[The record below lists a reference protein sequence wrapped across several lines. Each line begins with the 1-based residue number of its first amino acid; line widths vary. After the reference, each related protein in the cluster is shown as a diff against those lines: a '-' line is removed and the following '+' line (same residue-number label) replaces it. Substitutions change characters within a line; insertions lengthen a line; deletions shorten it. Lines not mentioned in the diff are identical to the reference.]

1 MSNELMNILQNN
13 PQIVQTGLDEDT
25 LALAG
30 GTLNASKRLSIKGG
44 AFRKIVG
51 GKEVGVI
58 EDRHM
63 NVIFVKMAHTASRMY
78 YESTYSEGQKVRPT
92 CWSTDSRTPDADVKT
107 PVAASCDSCPNSVK
121 GSSPTGIGSKCRLSW
136 KTAVVLPQDPSGDVL
151 EFTIPGKS
159 CFGDEDN
166 GKWPFRPYVRMLA
179 NNNISAGR
187 VITRVAFDIK
197 EKSPKVMFSPSAAV
211 PAEHM
216 AILQEQAKSQAAE
229 NAIKTSVYQGGGSED
244 TEEAPKP
251 TPTPHP
257 MGAGYVAPQAFTAP
271 TQQSDVK
278 IDEPVLRDATQAQV
292 NKDNDVS
299 DIVKKWAAK

>member
-1 MSNELMNILQNN
+1 
-13 PQIVQTGLDEDT
+13 
-25 LALAG
+25 
-30 GTLNASKRLSIKGG
+30 
-44 AFRKIVG
+44 
-51 GKEVGVI
+51 
-58 EDRHM
+58 
-63 NVIFVKMAHTASRMY
+63 
-78 YESTYSEGQKVRPT
+78 
-92 CWSTDSRTPDADVKT
+92 
-107 PVAASCDSCPNSVK
+107 
-121 GSSPTGIGSKCRLSW
+121 
-136 KTAVVLPQDPSGDVL
+136 
-151 EFTIPGKS
+151 
-159 CFGDEDN
+159 
-166 GKWPFRPYVRMLA
+166 MLA

-299 DIVKKWAAK
+299 DIVKKWAA